1 MAAGAATRGGCRD
14 IVHINSDVYFGCLA
28 HAFSTE
34 REEVMGLLIGV
45 PTQSEAGDRVVEI
58 CNLIILSRSDKRKDR
73 CEISSEQLVSA
84 TETAERLAA
93 ATGRPLR
100 VVGWYHSHPH
110 ITVWPSHVDLR
121 TQAQWQVMEP
131 TFIGLIFSCFNDAP
145 DGVCRVE
152 MTSFRTAADGTRI
165 EVPVAVDAANVH
177 SRSTLAALSAIPQIF
192 FTEEETLF
200 RQAQAVKHGEPLI
213 SVHNGAVYTAAVCR
227 LLDQV
232 CAPLVNTLHTR
243 LARNHR
249 LISRLEAELA
259 ATQHGNPFLEK
270 TDGANATEP
279 MHE

>member
-1 MAAGAATRGGCRD
+1 
-14 IVHINSDVYFGCLA
+14 
-28 HAFSTE
+28 
-34 REEVMGLLIGV
+34 
-45 PTQSEAGDRVVEI
+45 
-58 CNLIILSRSDKRKDR
+58 
-73 CEISSEQLVSA
+73 
-84 TETAERLAA
+84 
-93 ATGRPLR
+93 
-100 VVGWYHSHPH
+100 
-110 ITVWPSHVDLR
+110 
-121 TQAQWQVMEP
+121 MEP

-232 CAPLVNTLHTR
+232 CEHV
-243 LARNHR
+243 
-249 LISRLEAELA
+249 LIACVACVGALI
-259 ATQHGNPFLEK
+259 HGALTVRE
-270 TDGANATEP
+270 DCCCC
-279 MHE
+279 